1 MKLHEMQQK
10 RNTIA
15 ADMRALHDKI
25 GESTWTEEQRSEWNN
40 AKSELKKLD
49 EAIAREEELRAL
61 DDLEVRGQESE
72 QRNKLNKDNPGT
84 PKDEQRAAVF
94 DSFIRRGLGDM
105 STEDLQLM
113 REMRAMGEGQA
124 DKGGY
129 TVPVQM
135 MNQVIESMKA
145 YGGIAN
151 ISQVM
156 YTSNGQEIDWPTS
169 DGTAEEGELIGEN
182 TAATE
187 LDTSFGSASVGA
199 KKLSSKIIRVSNE
212 LLQDSAI
219 NMEAFLANRIG
230 ERIGRTESRLIV
242 QGTGTGTP
250 LQPKGLQASV
260 TGTVAA
266 ASANAF
272 TWQEMNKLKH
282 AVDPAYR
289 RGPKF
294 RWAFNDNTLELI
306 EEMVDSQGRPLWLP
320 SVAGGTPATVLQ
332 VPYEIDQA
340 IPNIGASAKFIY
352 CGDFSRFLIR
362 RVRYMALKRLVERYA
377 EYDQVGFLAFY
388 RFDTLLEDASAIKAL
403 VGKPAAVSKS

>member
-1 MKLHEMQQK
+1 MKLHEMKQK

-15 ADMRALHDKI
+15 TDMRALHDKI
-25 GESTWTEEQRSEWNN
+25 GDLAWTDEQRSEWDK
-40 AKSELKKLD
+40 AKSELKSLD
-49 EAIAREEELRAL
+49 EQIAREDDLRAL
-61 DDLEVRGQESE
+61 DLDEVKKQEQE
-72 QRNKLNKDNPGT
+72 QRGRQKKNGSGGEV
-84 PKDEQRAAVF
+84 DEQRVAVF
-94 DSFIRRGLGDM
+94 DKFLRGGLGEM
-105 STEDLQLM
+105 SSEERQMLK
-113 REMRAMGEGQA
+113 EMRAQGTTPDE
-124 DKGGY
+124 KGGY

-135 MNQVIESMKA
+135 MNNVIETMKA
-145 YGGIAN
+145 FGGIAN
-151 ISQVM
+151 IAQIL

-182 TAATE
+182 TAASE
-187 LDTSFGSASVGA
+187 QDVEFGSVSVGA

-219 NMEAFLANRIG
+219 NMEGFLSNRIG
-230 ERIGRTESRLIV
+230 ERIGRTEARLIV

-250 LQPKGLQASV
+250 LQPKGLSASV
-260 TGTVAA
+260 TGTVAS
-266 ASANAF
+266 ASAATF

-289 RGPKF
+289 RGNKF
-294 RWAFNDNTLELI
+294 RFAFNDNTLEII

-320 SVAGGTPATVLQ
+320 AVAGGSPATVLQ

-340 IPNIGASAKFIY
+340 IADIGAGNKFVY
-352 CGDFSRFLIR
+352 CGDFNRFLIR

-388 RFDTLLEDASAIKAL
+388 RFDTLLEDVSAIKAL
-403 VGKPAAVSKS
+403 VGAGTSSS

>member
-25 GESTWTEEQRSEWNN
+25 GDNTWTEEQRSEWNK
-40 AKSELKKLD
+40 AKEELRNLD

-61 DDLEVRGQESE
+61 DDDMVHNLEPE
-72 QRNKLNKDNPGT
+72 QRNKLNKANPGIT
-84 PKDEQRAAVF
+84 QEEQRAAVF
-94 DSFIRRGLGDM
+94 DKFLRGGQSSM
-105 STEDLQLM
+105 STEERQIM
-113 REMRAMGEGQA
+113 REMRAQGEGQA

-129 TVPVQM
+129 TVPVTM
-135 MNQVIESMKA
+135 MNQIIESMKS

-151 ISQVM
+151 IAQVM
-156 YTSNGQEIDWPTS
+156 YTSDGREIDWPTS

-182 TAATE
+182 AAATE
-187 LDTSFGSASVGA
+187 QDTEFGSIAVGA

-219 NMEAFLANRIG
+219 NMESFLAGRIA
-230 ERIGRTESRLIV
+230 ERIGRTEARLIV
-242 QGTGTGTP
+242 QGTGAGTP
-250 LQPKGLQASV
+250 LQPKGLVTSV
-260 TGTVAA
+260 TGTVATK
-266 ASANAF
+266 SGSAF

-306 EEMVDSQGRPLWLP
+306 EEMVDAQGRPLWLP
-320 SVAGGTPATVLQ
+320 AVAGGSPATVLQ

-340 IPNIGASAKFIY
+340 IPDLGAGKKFIF
-352 CGDFSRFLIR
+352 CGDFNRFLIR

-388 RFDTLLEDASAIKAL
+388 RFDTLLEDTAAIKAL
-403 VGKPAAVSKS
+403 VGAGTASS

>member
-25 GESTWTEEQRSEWNN
+25 GDNPWTDEQRTEWNK
-40 AKSELKKLD
+40 AKDELKNLD
-49 EAIAREEELRAL
+49 EAITREEELRAL
-61 DDLEVRGQESE
+61 DDAEIRGREKE
-72 QRNKLNKDNPGT
+72 ERNNLNKDKPGT
-84 PKDEQRAAVF
+84 TQDEHRAAAF

-105 STEDLQLM
+105 TPEEKQILK
-113 REMRAMGEGQA
+113 EMRAQGEGTA
-124 DKGGY
+124 EKGGY
-129 TVPVQM
+129 TVPVTM

-151 ISQVM
+151 IAQVM
-156 YTSNGQEIDWPTS
+156 YTSDGREIDWPTS

-187 LDTSFGSASVGA
+187 QDTEFGSTAVGA

-219 NMEAFLANRIG
+219 NMESFLAGRIA
-230 ERIGRTESRLIV
+230 ERIGRTEARLIV

-250 LQPKGLQASV
+250 LQPKGLVTSV
-260 TGTVAA
+260 TGTVATK
-266 ASANAF
+266 SGTAF

-282 AVDPAYR
+282 SVDPAYR

-306 EEMVDSQGRPLWLP
+306 EEMVDGQGRPLWLP
-320 SVAGGTPATVLQ
+320 SVVGGSPATVLQ

-340 IPNIGASAKFIY
+340 IPDVGAGQKFIF
-352 CGDFSRFLIR
+352 CGDFNRFLIR

-388 RFDTLLEDASAIKAL
+388 RFDTLLEDAAAIKAL
-403 VGKPAAVSKS
+403 VGAGTASS